1 MASIDDE
8 LLLDAQEDAREAEYI
23 FNQLSSELKER
34 FNTDEII
41 MLMNLIVDYCFDS
54 GILDGDDEVEIDLE
68 QVADAVCQKAKANG
82 AGTYDPADVFFI
94 VQADLDYQEQSLD

>member
-8 LLLDAQEDAREAEYI
+8 LILDAAEDAIEAEYI

-34 FNTDEII
+34 FSTDEIV
-41 MLMNLIVDYCFDS
+41 MLMNLIVDHYFES

-68 QVADAVCQKAKANG
+68 QVAEAVCKKANANG

-94 VQADLDYQEQSLD
+94 VQADLDYQEQNL